1 MMRSFLPDF
10 RTSVTFVLAASAAL
24 TIGCAGSSSNQND
37 APTTLTLGQ
46 RATQLA
52 GACLA
57 ACNAEATCFS
67 DSTERA
73 QACVADCRSRF
84 DELEVDAPSVRA
96 CLDLAEA
103 ELRCMAALTCPD
115 IRTYYQAES
124 GDDYPCAAEDQAWSE
139 ACAE

>member
-1 MMRSFLPDF
+1 MRFLVPEL
-10 RTSVTFVLAASAAL
+10 RISALLVLVASAAL
-24 TIGCAGSSSNQND
+24 PMGCAGSSSSAD
-37 APTTLTLGQ
+37 EAPTVLTLGQ

-57 ACNAEATCFS
+57 ACNGEAACFS
-67 DSTERA
+67 DAPERA

-103 ELRCMAALTCPD
+103 ELRCMAALTCPEV
-115 IRTYYQAES
+115 RAYYQADS
-124 GDDYPCAAEDQAWSE
+124 GDDYPCATEDLAWSE